1 MAPYE
6 ALYGRK
12 CRSPVH
18 WNEVGERKILGPE
31 IVEQTV
37 QAIEK
42 IKDSVKKAQDRQKN
56 YQHHSVEEAT
66 WEREDDMRS
75 KYPQLFDDEK
85 PAPTTPSINVGVVIR
100 DEHDL
105 NDIHVHAA
113 LYDGNND
120 QSKSFRSYTRV
131 YNAANAFTS
140 LGATLDPRV
149 LNGMGPTS
157 FTIHGE
163 LRHRTGSLQPQP
175 GIEASYAQLYI
186 YDPDSALEIR
196 NRRNPILR
204 RDVLK
209 IIQDSL
215 LQVNVFVDK
224 FCQAHAILYHLDSA
238 GHNLPAHLHYNSRT
252 DRRRYNLPTAYE
264 IAIVIPGDGTEVSGM
279 RDIILHFR
287 GNNELMQINE
297 CHPAYLP
304 LHYVLLFP
312 YDAWAATEQNRLTY
326 YKLNQGKLRAELY
339 QELSDMDPDYVR
351 PGQIGQRY
359 IGPLEAA
366 WRIFGHPLHAEM
378 PTVIRLALHLPG
390 MHRVIFNPEESL
402 ETIQSRA
409 GQQMSTLTGFF
420 AYCAGSEDECPFTY
434 QEFSQHYVWLKSEK
448 RWKSRERGYA
458 IGKMYFASHNCG
470 ERFYLRLL
478 LTVVKGPKSFRS
490 LRTIDNV
497 VHDTFKLACVAR
509 GLLEDDEEWIQCLK
523 EAAVMK
529 TGYQLRRLFSIIL
542 TQCSPLNPCALWNQF
557 SMHICDDLAHKI
569 RTLFAISNP
578 TDAQIEDYGLHLLN
592 QMLHESGKSLID
604 FPLMPQVIGNWS
616 VVVGNRLIFEHRQL
630 QSEAQQADPQIS
642 IDCLNNGQWNA
653 YNTITSSVF
662 QNKGVVFFLNGGAG
676 TGKTFLY
683 NTITLKCRNLGYI
696 VITVASSGIASLLLV
711 GGRTTHST
719 FSIPLDVLEN
729 SNCGLSKQSLQA
741 ELFRETKLIIWDEVP
756 MQHRHCVEAV
766 DRTLRDICDSEKPFG
781 GITVVLGGDF
791 RQILPVIPKGVREQ
805 IVNASLRHSVLW
817 KHIHILTLDLNMR
830 LNHEGR
836 ENANFANFLME
847 IGTNPQEIVNLPSTI
862 HKWRLYTYLAA
873 DKMSGDNEIDPTI
886 TNRYPNEYLNSLDP
900 PGLPTFK
907 LELKVGCPIIL
918 LRNIAPKDGLC
929 NGTRLMVIRCDTR
942 IIEAQILTGEKFG
955 NLAFIPRISLAPSSS
970 ETPFQMTRHQ
980 FPVRLA
986 YALTIN
992 KSQGQSVKF
1001 VGVDL
1006 RIPVFSHG
1014 QLYVALSRCTSFD
1027 RISILLPKDCLDS
1040 TTNIVYSEVLL

>member
-1 MAPYE
+1 M
-6 ALYGRK
+6 
-12 CRSPVH
+12 V
-18 WNEVGERKILGPE
+18 LG
-31 IVEQTV
+31 
-37 QAIEK
+37 
-42 IKDSVKKAQDRQKN
+42 
-56 YQHHSVEEAT
+56 
-66 WEREDDMRS
+66 M
-75 KYPQLFDDEK
+75 
-85 PAPTTPSINVGVVIR
+85 
-100 DEHDL
+100 
-105 NDIHVHAA
+105 
-113 LYDGNND
+113 
-120 QSKSFRSYTRV
+120 
-131 YNAANAFTS
+131 
-140 LGATLDPRV
+140 
-149 LNGMGPTS
+149 
-157 FTIHGE
+157 
-163 LRHRTGSLQPQP
+163 
-175 GIEASYAQLYI
+175 
-186 YDPDSALEIR
+186 
-196 NRRNPILR
+196 
-204 RDVLK
+204 
-209 IIQDSL
+209 
-215 LQVNVFVDK
+215 
-224 FCQAHAILYHLDSA
+224 
-238 GHNLPAHLHYNSRT
+238 
-252 DRRRYNLPTAYE
+252 
-264 IAIVIPGDGTEVSGM
+264 
-279 RDIILHFR
+279 
-287 GNNELMQINE
+287 INE
-297 CHPAYLP
+297 IQQYL
-304 LHYVLLFP
+304 
-312 YDAWAATEQNRLTY
+312 DA
-326 YKLNQGKLRAELY
+326 
-339 QELSDMDPDYVR
+339 
-351 PGQIGQRY
+351 RY
-359 IGPLEAA
+359 IGPPEVA

-378 PTVIRLALHLPG
+378 PTVVRLALHLPG
-390 MHRVIFNPEESL
+390 MHRVVFNPEESL
-402 ETIQSRA
+402 ETIQSRV

-434 QEFSQHYVWLKSEK
+434 QEFPQHYVWLKSEK

-458 IGKMYFASHNCG
+458 IGRMYFASPNCG

-478 LTVVKGPKSFRS
+478 LTVVKGPKSFQS
-490 LRTIDNV
+490 LRTVDNV

-523 EAAVMK
+523 EAVVMK

-557 SMHICDDLAHKI
+557 STHICDDLAHKI

-578 TDAQIEDYGLHLLN
+578 TEAQIKDYGLHLLN

-604 FPLMPQVIGNWS
+604 FPPMPQPTANWS
-616 VVVGNRLIFEHRQL
+616 AVV
-630 QSEAQQADPQIS
+630 
-642 IDCLNNGQWNA
+642 
-653 YNTITSSVF
+653 
-662 QNKGVVFFLNGGAG
+662 
-676 TGKTFLY
+676 GKTFLY
-683 NTITLKCRNLGYI
+683 NTIALKCRNLRHI

-711 GGRTTHST
+711 GGRTAHST

-756 MQHRHCVEAV
+756 MQHRYCVEAV
-766 DRTLRDICDSEKPFG
+766 DRTLRDICDSDKPFG
-781 GITVVLGGDF
+781 GIIVVLGGDF

-830 LNHEGR
+830 LNHEDR

-847 IGTNPQEIVNLPSTI
+847 IGTNLQEIVNLPSTI
-862 HKWRLYTYLAA
+862 HKCQDLNELLSTIYPRLNIIETSTPTFLTERTILSARNDDVSDINTTALNIFPGRLHTYLAA
-873 DKMSGDNEIDPTI
+873 DKMSEDNEVDPTI

-900 PGLPTFK
+900 PGLLTFK

-929 NGTRLMVIRCDTR
+929 NGTRLMVTRCDTR

-970 ETPFQMTRHQ
+970 KMPFQMTRRQ
-980 FPVRLA
+980 FSVRLA

-1040 TTNIVYSEVLL
+1040 TTNIVYPEVLL